1 MTAPDMIAV
10 LIRPIAAV
18 LWFCLVG
25 GMFCG
30 WRTFAIDDD
39 RGMCGGSEIVKN
51 ADVSSYA
58 SLWEAHVGLLRGRYA
73 PAETLRHSVVVSGHV
88 SHELHA

>member
-1 MTAPDMIAV
+1 
-10 LIRPIAAV
+10 
-18 LWFCLVG
+18 
-25 GMFCG
+25 MFCG

-58 SLWEAHVGLLRGRYA
+58 SPWEAHVGLLRGRYA